1 MNQKKDNKEDAAAAV
16 PGTPEDTSQAT
27 QSGQNTDAG
36 KTGKGKIAITV
47 NDRKLL
53 VEPGVTLL
61 EAARN
66 AEIEIPTLC
75 DNAAL
80 SPYGAC
86 RLCLVEITHGGKPG
100 LVASCHYKAREGLV
114 IKTDTGDVKQTRK
127 IMMELL
133 LARNPDSEVLK
144 DLARRLDVGESRIK
158 NREKDDCILCGLCV
172 RMCRERMGQSVLSF
186 AFRGEDRTVRPAFDR
201 TSPVCIGCGACEF
214 ICPTDAI
221 HPRDFCEKP
230 LNPLLSDF
238 EAGLGGR
245 AAVSILYPQAVP
257 NVPTIDPEHCL
268 HLNKDACGICET
280 VCEANAISYDQKAR
294 TRELDV
300 GAVILS
306 PGFET
311 VDPSVRAEYG
321 YGIYDNVVTSRQFER
336 ILSASGPSQGE
347 IVRPSDGRHPRKIA
361 FISCVGSREQTAGNL
376 HCSSVCCMYSTKEA
390 IIAKEHQSDIE
401 PTIFYMDMR
410 AFGKGFERYFES
422 AQDKYGISYIRT
434 LASKLIERQQS
445 KNLRIKYL
453 EEDGSFAEDEFEMVI
468 LATGITPSEKSKN
481 MARMLG
487 VELNDHGF
495 CRKVGF
501 SPTETTTPGVFVS
514 GAFGEPKDIPET
526 VIEASAAAAEA
537 SEILAAGRGT
547 LTTEKSYPEEKIFAY
562 EEPRIG
568 VFVCRCGRNIGG
580 VVDVPAVVESVKKLP
595 YVTLADESLYTCS
608 QDALEKIKEEIE
620 KHDLTRVVVASCTPT
635 THAPLFRDT
644 VREAGL
650 NPYLFEMASLREHV
664 SWVHMHEPEK
674 ATKKAKEVTAIAVA
688 KAGLLNPIHM
698 NTFELNK
705 EGLVLGGGL
714 AGMTSALSLA
724 GQGFNVHLVERSGSL
739 GGHLAHIQYTIDGK
753 DPQKMLGDLSGMIEE
768 SERITVYTDAE
779 VEEVSGYLGN
789 FTTRLKLSNG
799 GGDAEIQHGVIIIA
813 TGADEYRPSEYLYGT
828 NSSVLTQTELEKRL
842 TENGSEGIQEMVMIQ
857 CVGSRDETHPYCSRI
872 CCSQAVKNALK
883 VKALNPEAR
892 ITVLYRDI
900 RTYGT
905 REEYYL
911 EARRKGILFVRYEKD
926 RPPQVTERDGRLVVT
941 AEDLVLG
948 EEVQYSPDLL
958 VLSTGISCD
967 NEALSQQ
974 LKLPLTEDGFFMEAH
989 AKIRPLD
996 FTAEGVFL
1004 AGLAHSPRTLEESVA
1019 QAKGAAVRAVTILSK
1034 DKIQAKAEIPVV
1046 NEKWCS
1052 SCGNCVA
1059 ACPYEARRITE
1070 DTQKAAV
1077 IEVLCQACGACS
1089 VACHSG
1095 ATEQKGFEKKE
1106 VFAQID
1112 SALSE

>member
-1 MNQKKDNKEDAAAAV
+1 VSDNTTTQENKPD
-16 PGTPEDTSQAT
+16 TPANE
-27 QSGQNTDAG
+27 AG
-36 KTGKGKIAITV
+36 GGKINITI
-47 NDRKLL
+47 NDRKIQ
-53 VEPGVTLL
+53 VEPGQTILD
-61 EAARN
+61 AARA

-86 RLCLVEITHGGKPG
+86 RVCLVEIKTGGKPG

-114 IKTDTGDVKQTRK
+114 IETDTEDVIQTRK
-127 IMMELL
+127 VMMELL
-133 LARNPDSEVLK
+133 LARNPNSEVLRS
-144 DLARRLDVGESRIK
+144 LAQKLDVSQSRLK
-158 NREKDDCILCGLCV
+158 KTETDDCILCGLCV
-172 RMCRERMGQSVLSF
+172 RMCRERMGQDVLSF

-201 TSPVCIGCGACEF
+201 SSPVCIGCGACEF
-214 ICPTDAI
+214 ICPTEAI

-230 LNPLLSDF
+230 IRPLLSDF
-238 EAGLGGR
+238 EAGLGRR
-245 AAVSILYPQAVP
+245 AVVDILYPQAVP
-257 NVPTIDPEHCL
+257 NVPTIDRERCL
-268 HLNKDACGICET
+268 HFNKETCGICEA
-280 VCEANAISYDQKAR
+280 VCQAKAISFDQVAK

-311 VDPSVRAEYG
+311 IDPSLKAEYG

-347 IVRPSDGRHPRKIA
+347 ILRPSDGKHPKKIA
-361 FISCVGSREQTAGNL
+361 FISCVGSRDQTCGNL
-376 HCSSVCCMYSTKEA
+376 YCSSVCCMYSTKEA
-390 IIAKEHQSDIE
+390 IIAKEHQADIE

-422 AQDKYGISYIRT
+422 AQDKYGIKYIRC
-434 LASKLIERQQS
+434 LASKVNERQQT
-445 KNLRIKYL
+445 KNLRIKHL
-453 EEDGSFAEDEFEMVI
+453 QEDGSFSEDEFDLVV

-487 VELNDHGF
+487 VELNQHGF

-501 SPTETTTPGVFVS
+501 SPTETTVPGVFVS

-537 SEILAAGRGT
+537 SEILAGGRGT
-547 LTTEKSYPEEKIFAY
+547 LTVEKSYPDEKNFAF

-595 YVTLADESLYTCS
+595 YVTFVDEGLYTCS
-608 QDALEKIKEEIE
+608 QDSLEKIKDEIVR
-620 KHDLTRVVVASCTPT
+620 HDLTRVVVASCTPT

-644 VREAGL
+644 VRQAGL
-650 NPYLFEMASLREHV
+650 NPFLFEMASLREHV
-664 SWVHMHEPEK
+664 SWVHMNEPQK
-674 ATKKAKEVTAIAVA
+674 ATEKAKEVTAIAVA
-688 KAGLLNPIHM
+688 KAALLQPIHM

-705 EGLVLGGGL
+705 DGLVLGGGL
-714 AGMTSALSLA
+714 AGLVSALSLA
-724 GQGFNVHLVERSGSL
+724 GQGFDVHLVERSSSL
-739 GGHLAHIQYTIDGK
+739 GGHLSHIRFTLDGK
-753 DPQKMLGDLSGMIEE
+753 DPQEMLQTLIEQVKNNPRIKVYLDAEIEE
-768 SERITVYTDAE
+768 S
-779 VEEVSGYLGN
+779 SGYLGN

-799 GGDAEIQHGVIIIA
+799 GGVTEVKHGVIILA
-813 TGADEYRPSEYLYGT
+813 TGAGEYQPTEYLYG
-828 NSSVLTQTELEKRL
+828 SHPSVLTQTELEKRL
-842 TENGSEGIQEMVMIQ
+842 SEEGAARMKDVVMIQ
-857 CVGSRDETHPYCSRI
+857 CVGSRDEEHPYCSRI

-883 VKALNPEAR
+883 IKALNPEAR
-892 ITVLYRDI
+892 VTVLYRDI

-911 EARRKGILFVRYEKD
+911 EARKKGILFVRYETDNKP
-926 RPPQVTERDGRLVVT
+926 RVTEESGGIKVETRDLILRQNVSF
-941 AEDLVLG
+941 
-948 EEVQYSPDLL
+948 SPDLV
-958 VLSTGISCD
+958 VLSTGITAD
-967 NEALSQQ
+967 NEALSQK

-996 FTAEGVFL
+996 FTAEGIFL
-1004 AGLAHSPRTLEESVA
+1004 AGLAHSPRSLEESVA

-1034 DKIQAKAEIPVV
+1034 DKIQAKAEIPVL

-1052 SCGNCVA
+1052 ACGNCVA
-1059 ACPYEARRITE
+1059 ACPYDARRITE
-1070 DTQKAAV
+1070 ETNKAAV

-1112 SALSE
+1112 AALSD